1 MANQTESYLQW
12 VKERGGVVTLGEIL
26 SCPLGWAAEY
36 RRFHSELR
44 AKGYDVTVKRNGKNP
59 SQNVYT
65 LKDNV
70 KFQFDESGQGAF
82 A

>member
-1 MANQTESYLQW
+1 MNQTESYLQW
-12 VKERGGVVTLGEIL
+12 VKDRGGVVTLGDIL
-26 SCPLGWAAEY
+26 SSPCGWAAEY

-44 AKGYDVTVKRNGKNP
+44 QKGYEVTVKLNRKEPSKNTY
-59 SQNVYT
+59 V

-70 KFQFDESGQGAF
+70 KFKFDETGQASF